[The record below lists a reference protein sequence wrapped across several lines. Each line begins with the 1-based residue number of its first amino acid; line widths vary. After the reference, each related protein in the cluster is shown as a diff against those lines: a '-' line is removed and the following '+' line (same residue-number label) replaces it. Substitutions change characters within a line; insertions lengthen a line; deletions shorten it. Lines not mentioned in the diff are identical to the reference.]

1 MSLEQNLREMEVSR
15 ENYWRRYPKTSPIKL
30 CWRALSVRHC
40 FHVLPGES
48 ILELGAGSG
57 LWTKHLT
64 TVLRGENPITAAV
77 FNEDLAAE
85 AAEKT
90 LPNTN
95 FVHVTD
101 FDELPAESFDYVV
114 GTAILCHDRYAQNL
128 AVLYRL
134 LKPGGQLLFFEANY
148 WNPQVFLKNTIR
160 PIGRWSGDAEC
171 QIGMRK
177 FQLMKQASH
186 QGYTHIEVIP
196 YDIVH
201 PLTPRSL
208 ISAVQS
214 TAFILEH
221 APVIRE
227 FCGTLYIWLVKPGN
241 SRRRSVNLATH
252 PELLGSTS
260 FVIPCHNEEMNIPRL
275 ITGLIETYDEYI
287 HEIVIVNDNS
297 TDRTAKVTREIA
309 ESEPRVKLVDRKPP
323 NGVGRAL
330 RDGYAAATGRYI
342 LTMDCDFLLILP
354 EFRDLFDCIAAG
366 RDGAIGSRFSYESVL
381 INYPFF
387 KVLCNRAFHL
397 LVNLTLLGGVRDVS
411 NNLKLYRAEIL
422 KELEIEEP
430 HFAANMETGL
440 KPLLAGYDIEEVP
453 ISWINRTVDMGA
465 SSFKIFKVAP
475 NYFWALMRTVWK
487 VWRGRRSFKMQPVA
501 ERQPVKSI
509 ASDEQFDEIFSE
521 LNQFSAS
528 LEKPS
533 DKVKFR

>member
-1 MSLEQNLREMEVSR
+1 MEVSR
-15 ENYWRRYPKTSPIKL
+15 ESYWRRYPKTSPIKL
-30 CWRALSVRHC
+30 RWRALSVRHC
-40 FHVLPGES
+40 FHVLPGET

-57 LWTKHLT
+57 LWTEHLT

-77 FNEDLAAE
+77 FNEDFAAL

-90 LPNTN
+90 LPNTS

-101 FDELPAESFDYVV
+101 FDELPAESFDYIV
-114 GTAILCHDRYAQNL
+114 GTAILCHNQYAQNL
-128 AVLYRL
+128 AALYRL

-186 QGYTHIEVIP
+186 QGYTHTEVIP

-241 SRRRSVNLATH
+241 SRRRMVNLATH
-252 PELLGSTS
+252 PELFGSTS

-275 ITGLIETYDEYI
+275 VAGLIETYDEYI

-297 TDRTAKVTREIA
+297 SDRTAEVTREIA
-309 ESEPRVKLVDRKPP
+309 ESEPRVKLVERKPP

-366 RDGAIGSRFSYESVL
+366 RDGAIGSRFSYESML

-387 KVLCNRAFHL
+387 KILCNRAFHL
-397 LVNLTLLGGVRDVS
+397 LVNLTLLSHVRDIS

-475 NYFWALMRTVWK
+475 NYFWALMRTIWK
-487 VWRGRRSFKMQPVA
+487 VWRGRRSFKKRDESVNGLND
-501 ERQPVKSI
+501 ERTSRRLLPNARFEDVKK
-509 ASDEQFDEIFSE
+509 
-521 LNQFSAS
+521 SAGK
-528 LEKPS
+528 LKT
-533 DKVKFR
+533 